1 MTDTLLQ
8 EILKSQDSL
17 QTIDFEINN
26 QKFEFYFRYL
36 TLLEKA
42 RIEQMCVKSN
52 ITINDDGSKTTKYE
66 KQDHLYPIYLILEKA
81 LDKDGKRLFSHTNSK
96 HFDIISKLPAG
107 VASYVAY
114 QMAID
119 IMGNLEKDN
128 DGE

>member
-1 MTDTLLQ
+1 MTDKLLQ

-17 QTIDFEINN
+17 QTIEFEINN
-26 QKFEFYFRYL
+26 QQFNFHFRYL

-42 RIEQMCVKSN
+42 RIEQMCVKPN
-52 ITINDDGSKTTKYE
+52 ITINEDGSKATKYE
-66 KQDHLYPIYLILEKA
+66 KQDHLYPIHLILEKA

-114 QMAID
+114 QMSID
-119 IMGNLEKDN
+119 IMGNLEKES